1 MDIVIKRIYEEPS
14 PDDGYRVLV
23 DRLWPRGVSKDKAH
37 LDEWAKDLAPSTE
50 ARRDFGHKPENF
62 ESFKQ
67 RYLNE
72 LDSNAEVHPEL
83 ERMVAG
89 AQKLQPSRV
98 TLLYGAKSPTCNHA
112 IILRDYLIDQLKSL

>member
-50 ARRDFGHKPENF
+50 
-62 ESFKQ
+62 
-67 RYLNE
+67 
-72 LDSNAEVHPEL
+72 LDSNSAVYPEL

-89 AQKLQPSRV
+89 AQKLQSSRV

-112 IILRDYLIDQLKSL
+112 VILRDYLIDQLKSL